1 MNKDD
6 GKKLIQDTLQNT
18 FSKERFIYFIKNLL
32 NDYDES
38 KAFHAHGYVL
48 EIYRNFVKTY
58 ERLGT
63 YTDPIGKKIDI
74 IIVYLQ
80 KETTIDKARTAQ
92 RNFIAQY
99 LKDRGEKDAGLI
111 AFVSPNL
118 EDWRFSFVK
127 MEYRFEETKNGKVKA
142 KESFTPAKRYSF
154 LVGPHESSHTAQSRM
169 LPVILNDVINPTLTE
184 IEDIFSV
191 EKVTKEF
198 FEQYKKLFLNLADE
212 FTSNKE
218 FENKVVKE
226 HKIEVADFVKKLM
239 GQIVFLYFLQKKG
252 WLGVKSGERWG
263 TGDKRFMH
271 NLFDKKYC
279 DYDNYFNDVL
289 EPLFYDT
296 LNKRDRGN
304 SIVTND
310 QSYSPLFKCRIPYL
324 NGGLFTPVYNW
335 QETKIFIDN
344 KYFHDIFEVF
354 DTFNFT
360 VFESDPIEKEVA
372 VDPEMLGKVF
382 ENLLEVRDR
391 KSKGAFYTPREI
403 VHYMC
408 QESLINYLI
417 SQSGFPEIRIRNL
430 IKAKDQ
436 GFGRTEKQLE
446 AVENNAELKEI
457 AIKVNALLK
466 TVKVCDPA
474 VGSGAFPMGLLKE
487 ISTTRYFLNKHF
499 LKENNKTGHL
509 LTEYD
514 IKKET
519 LENCIYGVDIDSG
532 AVEIARLRFWLS
544 LVVEH
549 DIEEIEPLPNL
560 DYKIMQG
567 NSLIELLSPNL
578 LAKTNDDN
586 RNKIIDQLSVSKT
599 EYFNLSDTIS
609 KSKKREEINLLVR
622 HIVNYDKEKQ
632 RDIIWTKIKDIRSQ
646 IGLFKDQKVSEQL
659 NIGDISSKEISKEF
673 EQLNKIENV
682 SNAEHFEW
690 HLNFNEV
697 FEKGGF
703 DIVIANPPYV
713 GDKGHKEVFRPILKN
728 SFGKKYYL
736 GQMDLFYF
744 FFHLAINLTREIS
757 QIAFITTNYYLT
769 ATGAKKLRQHIKESV
784 SIRNLINF
792 NEFKIFDSAQGQHN
806 IITILSKPYDKQVA
820 CKNIYFK
827 QVGFAKTEEIT
838 TALYFRNPLVEY
850 FYLKQEDIFEGDS
863 NYIRMQG
870 ISDTD
875 PTNTILNKIKK
886 NNPRLGK
893 DNICIIN
900 AGIGVTVSKIKNN
913 YLKKFP
919 SLKLSHNEG
928 VFVVSPLEAEKLEK
942 EKIKNF
948 IKNSDIF
955 HYFYKVNE
963 DKLLYIRKEDEIDKY
978 PKIKQ
983 HLLRYKKILD
993 DQIQSYEEIFPWY
1006 ALNRPRETQVFESLN
1021 KIVCPY
1027 RSKKNYFA
1035 FSSEP
1040 IYGSRDVLFI
1050 RENDN
1055 KINLKYI
1062 LALLNSKLYFLW
1074 LYYRGKRKGEILELV
1089 QEPLSEIPIKLISEV
1104 EQKPFIEI
1112 VDKII
1117 LITKEEDYLINQI
1130 KQRKVQE
1137 YQKLL
1142 DEMVYKIY
1150 GLTQEEI
1157 KIVEKT

>member
-6 GKKLIQDTLQNT
+6 GKRLIQDTLQNT
-18 FSKERFIYFIKNLL
+18 FSKERFIYFVKNLL

-80 KETTIDKARTAQ
+80 TETSIDKARTAQ

-127 MEYRFEETKNGKVKA
+127 MEYRFEETKDGKVKA

-154 LVGPHESSHTAQSRM
+154 LVGPHEASHTAQSRM
-169 LPVILNDVINPTLTE
+169 LPVILNDSINPTLDE

-212 FTSNKE
+212 FTGNKE

-226 HKIEVADFVKKLM
+226 HGIQVADFVKKLM

-263 TGDKRFMH
+263 MGDKRFMH
-271 NLFDKKYC
+271 NLFDKQYC
-279 DYDNYFNDVL
+279 EFENYFNDVL

-304 SIVTND
+304 SSVTND

-324 NGGLFTPVYNW
+324 NGGLFTPVYDW
-335 QETKIFIDN
+335 QRTKIYIDN

-417 SQSGFPEIRIRNL
+417 SQSGFPETRIRNL
-430 IKAKDQ
+430 MKAKDQ
-436 GFGRTEKQLE
+436 GIGRTEKQIE
-446 AVENNAELKEI
+446 FIENSPELKEI
-457 AIKVNALLK
+457 ATKVNNLLK
-466 TVKVCDPA
+466 VVKICDPA

-487 ISTTRYFLNKHF
+487 ISTTRFFLNKHF
-499 LKENNKTGHL
+499 LKEKNKYGHL

-519 LENCIYGVDIDSG
+519 LENCIYGVDIDPG

-567 NSLIELLSPNL
+567 NSLIEFLSPNL
-578 LAKTNDDN
+578 LAKTMDEN
-586 RNKIIDQLSVSKT
+586 RNKIIDQLTIAKT
-599 EYFNLSDTIS
+599 EYFNLSDTLS
-609 KSKKREEINLLVR
+609 KSRKREEINLLVR

-632 RDIIWTKIKDIRSQ
+632 RDTIWQKIKDIRSQ
-646 IGLFKDQKVSEQL
+646 IGLFSDQKVSEQL
-659 NIGDISSKEISKEF
+659 NIGDVSSKEINKEF
-673 EQLNKIENV
+673 KELSKIENV
-682 SNAEHFEW
+682 SNTEHFEW
-690 HLNFNEV
+690 RLNFNEV

-713 GDKGHKEVFRPILKN
+713 EFKNLPKDQKIKIENIYECAKGKYDLYIPFIELAGRKLIRKNGYATFICPTRFIKRDYGHKL
-728 SFGKKYYL
+728 
-736 GQMDLFYF
+736 
-744 FFHLAINLTREIS
+744 REILS
-757 QIAFITTNYYLT
+757 Q
-769 ATGAKKLRQHIKESV
+769 
-784 SIRNLINF
+784 
-792 NEFKIFDSAQGQHN
+792 D
-806 IITILSKPYDKQVA
+806 
-820 CKNIYFK
+820 
-827 QVGFAKTEEIT
+827 
-838 TALYFRNPLVEY
+838 
-850 FYLKQEDIFEGDS
+850 FYLNEIVDFTDLQIFSEAIT
-863 NYIRMQG
+863 YTG
-870 ISDTD
+870 IISF
-875 PTNTILNKIKK
+875 NNKKA
-886 NNPRLGK
+886 
-893 DNICIIN
+893 DY
-900 AGIGVTVSKIKNN
+900 V
-913 YLKKFP
+913 
-919 SLKLSHNEG
+919 
-928 VFVVSPLEAEKLEK
+928 
-942 EKIKNF
+942 
-948 IKNSDIF
+948 
-955 HYFYKVNE
+955 
-963 DKLLYIRKEDEIDKY
+963 
-978 PKIKQ
+978 
-983 HLLRYKKILD
+983 LRYKKFKNNINNRISLSDLLLTRDENDFIEIINKEKSNLNKDPWEFNNEINSKIFSKMREASIKLRDLSEGIYQGIATGKDEVFILN
-993 DQIQSYEEIFPWY
+993 QEEIDKFNIEKEMLQPFLMGKNIGRYQIFYKNIYLLYPYTNEGKVIDEEKLKTQYSNTYKYLILKRNLLKGRGYFEKSNKKWY
-1006 ALNRPRETQVFESLN
+1006 ELWNQRNLNRFKQTKIITLDNATKNSFYLDNDGYLTSTTAYSIILKN
-1021 KIVCPY
+1021 K
-1027 RSKKNYFA
+1027 
-1035 FSSEP
+1035 
-1040 IYGSRDVLFI
+1040 D
-1050 RENDN
+1050 
-1055 KINLKYI
+1055 INHYKTI
-1062 LALLNSKLYFLW
+1062 LALLNSRLLEFIHHKNTIPQAGGFFRYQAIFIEGLPIKIP
-1074 LYYRGKRKGEILELV
+1074 GKDIQFKIIELV
-1089 QEPLSEIPIKLISEV
+1089 DNILDLKNKEGFSSNINYQTSVV
-1104 EQKPFIEI
+1104 EYEK
-1112 VDKII
+1112 
-1117 LITKEEDYLINQI
+1117 QI
-1130 KQRKVQE
+1130 DQI
-1137 YQKLL
+1137 
-1142 DEMVYKIY
+1142 VYKIY
-1150 GLTQEEI
+1150 DLSEEEI
-1157 KIVEKT
+1157 RLIEK